1 VDLLRTSQEKDP
13 IETRNSN
20 GKKSGKRIQIC
31 HLKAAIAEAAET
43 EIYFFTFLKKLFRL
57 YGFVYIQ

>member
-1 VDLLRTSQEKDP
+1 MDLLRTSQEKDP

-57 YGFVYIQ
+57 HGFVYIQ